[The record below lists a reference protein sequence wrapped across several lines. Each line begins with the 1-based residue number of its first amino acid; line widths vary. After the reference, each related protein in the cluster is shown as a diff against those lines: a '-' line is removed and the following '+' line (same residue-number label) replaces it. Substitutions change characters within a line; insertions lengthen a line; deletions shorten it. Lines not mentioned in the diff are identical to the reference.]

1 MIPSLLPHLIPAAST
16 QVAPP
21 PTAEAEVFSLADIAI
36 GGVELEFS
44 NTPANPMVR
53 ETVQPEKTRVDQ
65 ASTAGEQTLTNWWL
79 KSQDSFHG
87 GAGQLQL
94 EPAFPTP
101 FDHIRYDLSKN
112 VDVFTPGVVRRLP
125 DTTVISADAN
135 VAQLCAVTLAGVDA
149 VAYLTS
155 AGAVKLITT
164 PTGTP
169 SVATFSNV
177 AIVGV
182 KSIATDGTNV
192 FAATTTGVWS
202 LNPAAPSTAVSLYTY
217 TVTGA
222 GPVLGWA
229 KSRLMLGLNAA
240 VYELDINIASPAVLG
255 AAQLRYTH
263 PSKGYVWRCFGSS
276 PNAVLACGDA
286 GGLSSVTQFNLVAA
300 AGAPVLTVAGD
311 VGTMPIGEQVLS
323 ILDSQ
328 GAFVVLGTSKGIRV
342 GTFNTYTGA
351 LTFGPLELLPTD
363 PTIPAVSLAQRDRF
377 IFAAG
382 LAYDEGGLIRVD
394 LGTKIDEAGRFA
406 WAPDLIGPQAP
417 TDPTIA
423 ASSACSLP
431 VSGRLVMSIP
441 STGVLLEGAGPG
453 SGRTAWLRTSRI
465 RYGTTEPKLF
475 KLGAVR
481 GDLSSGAIEVVG
493 TTPFATDPIT
503 TVGFTDSNP
512 GDFRLP
518 TGLIEWLQ
526 LTFTIQAPSTLTS
539 YQVKA
544 LSGTRRQRHYQ
555 FVVAISDNETTKKGQ
570 RKRDA
575 LSSRATL
582 AKLEEMDAVGDE
594 VVLQEFTPTGVLST
608 RVVIEQL
615 SFKQTGRPTGRSD
628 IGGDLTILLRTVES

>member
-1 MIPSLLPHLIPAAST
+1 MPLIPATIPATGLVS
-16 QVAPP
+16 APP
-21 PTAEAEVFSLADIAI
+21 STPEADSFSLYDIAV
-36 GGVELEFS
+36 GGVQLAFS
-44 NTPANPMVR
+44 NTINNPMIR

-65 ASTAGEQTLTNWWL
+65 AQTAGEQTLTGWWL
-79 KSQDSFHG
+79 KSQGSFHG

-94 EPAFPTP
+94 EPAFPAAT
-101 FDHIRYDLSKN
+101 DHIRFDMCKN

-125 DTTVISADAN
+125 DTSVLTTDSVT
-135 VAQLCAVTLAGVDA
+135 QLAAVTLAGADA

-155 AGAVKLITT
+155 GGAVKLLTTLFGT
-164 PTGTP
+164 PTVT
-169 SVATFSNV
+169 TFSNAAV
-177 AIVGV
+177 AGV
-182 KSIATDGTNV
+182 KSIATDGTLV
-192 FAATTTGVWS
+192 FIATTTGIWS
-202 LNPAAPSTAVSLYTY
+202 LNPATPTAATSLYTY

-229 KSRLMLGLNAA
+229 KSRLMLGLNAG
-240 VYELDINIASPAVLG
+240 VYELDINIASAAALG

-263 PSKGYVWRCFGSS
+263 PSKGYNWRCFGSS

-311 VGTMPIGEQVLS
+311 VATLPVGEKVLS

-328 GAFVVLGTSKGIRV
+328 GAFVVLGTSAGIRV

-363 PTIPAVSLAQRDRF
+363 PTIPAVALAQRDRF
-377 IFAAG
+377 VFAAG

-394 LGTKIDEAGRFA
+394 LGTRIDEAGRFA
-406 WAPDLIGPQAP
+406 WAPDLIGPVVP

-423 ASSACSLP
+423 ATAVCNLP

-441 STGVLLEGAGPG
+441 GTGVLLEGSGPG
-453 SGRTAWLRTSRI
+453 NARTSFLRTSRI
-465 RYGTTEPKLF
+465 RFGTTEPKLF
-475 KLGAVR
+475 KLGSVR
-481 GDLSSGAIEVVG
+481 GDLSSGDIVVTG
-493 TTPFATDPIT
+493 TTPYTTDPVA

-518 TGLIEWLQ
+518 TGLLEWLQ
-526 LTFTIQAPSTLTS
+526 LTLTIQGDATLTS

-544 LSGTRRQRHYQ
+544 LTGTRKQRHYQ
-555 FVVAISDNETTKKGQ
+555 YVVAISDEKTTKNGQ
-570 RKRDA
+570 RQRDA
-575 LSSRATL
+575 LSSRDTL
-582 AKLEEMDAVGDE
+582 AALEEMDAVGDE
-594 VVLQEFTPTGVLST
+594 VILQEYTPNGVIST

-615 SFKQTGRPTGRSD
+615 SFKQTGRPTPRSD
-628 IGGDLTILLRTVES
+628 VGGDLTILLRTVES